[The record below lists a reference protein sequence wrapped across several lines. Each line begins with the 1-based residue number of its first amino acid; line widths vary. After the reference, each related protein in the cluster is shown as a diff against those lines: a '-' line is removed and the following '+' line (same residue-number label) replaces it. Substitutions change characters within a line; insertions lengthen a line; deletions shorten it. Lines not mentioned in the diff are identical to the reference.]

1 VKEEEKERESD
12 RERMS
17 YDRAI
22 TVFSPDGH
30 LFQVEYAMEA
40 VKRGSAVVGIRGA
53 NCVVLG
59 VERKAVAQLQDPRT
73 IRKIAKLDDHL
84 TIAFA
89 GFTADARVLI
99 EKARIEAQS
108 YRLTCEDAP
117 SIEYMARYIAKT
129 QQSYTQRGGVRPF
142 GVSSMIAGFDSN
154 QAPQLYLTDPGG
166 TYSAWK
172 ANAIGGRNEK
182 AVQEFLEKNW
192 TAGLSDEDTLRLTI
206 RALLEV
212 VDSGAKNM
220 EVAVLRY
227 DVPVNMI
234 TEAEL
239 QATISD
245 IEREQEE
252 AKKVIPRSCNAI
264 LELDITSDKRENAV
278 N

>member
-1 VKEEEKERESD
+1 
-12 RERMS
+12 MS

-40 VKRGSAVVGIRGA
+40 VKRGSAVVGVRG
-53 NCVVLG
+53 VDTVILG
-59 VERKAVAQLQDPRT
+59 VERKAVAQLQDART

-117 SIEYMARYIAKT
+117 TIEYMARHIAKT

-142 GVSSMIAGFDSN
+142 GVSSMIAGFDTDKS
-154 QAPQLYLTDPGG
+154 PQLYLTDPAG

-182 AVQEFLEKNW
+182 AVNEFLEKNW
-192 TAGLSDEDTLRLTI
+192 TATLTEDEAVRLTI
-206 RALLEV
+206 KALLEV
-212 VDSGAKNM
+212 VDSGSKNM
-220 EVAVLRY
+220 ELAVSKCGE
-227 DVPVNMI
+227 PVRMMKEEEL
-234 TEAEL
+234 EAII
-239 QATISD
+239 AD
-245 IEREQEE
+245 IEREAEE
-252 AKKVIPRSCNAI
+252 AKKSTQEAI
-264 LELDITSDKRENAV
+264 AAMET
-278 N
+278 

>member
-1 VKEEEKERESD
+1 
-12 RERMS
+12 
-17 YDRAI
+17 
-22 TVFSPDGH
+22 
-30 LFQVEYAMEA
+30 
-40 VKRGSAVVGIRGA
+40 
-53 NCVVLG
+53 
-59 VERKAVAQLQDPRT
+59 
-73 IRKIAKLDDHL
+73 
-84 TIAFA
+84 
-89 GFTADARVLI
+89 
-99 EKARIEAQS
+99 
-108 YRLTCEDAP
+108 
-117 SIEYMARYIAKT
+117 MARYIAKT

-154 QAPQLYLTDPGG
+154 QVPQLFLTDPGG

-227 DVPVNMI
+227 GVPVNMI

-239 QATISD
+239 QAAISD

-252 AKKVIPRSCNAI
+252 AKKSSQEAAMQ
-264 LELDITSDKRENAV
+264 SS
-278 N
+278 